1 MQTQKRL
8 TRVLAMSLLAATI
21 ACEPA
26 AQQDGE
32 QAAAV
37 DTAAI
42 LATFDSLRTSFEE
55 AFAAGDLATMVSYY
69 DENAVLS
76 EPGVPPLTGRQAIR
90 SYFEENALPEGATLE
105 IEPTVT
111 RVLTNDWVY
120 EMGVGTMRFTPE
132 GADEA
137 QEMPNSFLAVFHRT
151 PDGWK
156 IVNEVLGSNA
166 PPPSG
171 DM

>member
-1 MQTQKRL
+1 MPIRKRL
-8 TRVLAMSLLAATI
+8 FPVFAAALLFLTAA
-21 ACEPA
+21 CQPPDQEV
-26 AQQDGE
+26 DE

-42 LATFDSLRTSFEE
+42 LATFDSLRSSFEA
-55 AFAAGDLATMVSYY
+55 AFAAGDVATMASYY
-69 DENAVLS
+69 DADAVLS
-76 EPGVPPLTGRQAIR
+76 EPGVAPLGGRDEIR
-90 SYFEENALPEGATLE
+90 SFFEENAAPEGATLE
-105 IEPTVT
+105 IDPTVT
-111 RVLTNDWVY
+111 RVLTNDWAY
-120 EMGVGTMRFTPE
+120 EMGVGTVRFTPE

-137 QEMPNSFLAVFHRT
+137 LEMRSSFLAVFHRT

-156 IVNEVLGSNA
+156 IVNEVLGSNQ

>member
-1 MQTQKRL
+1 MPIRKRL
-8 TRVLAMSLLAATI
+8 FPVVAAALLFLTAA
-21 ACEPA
+21 CQPPDQEV
-26 AQQDGE
+26 DE
-32 QAAAV
+32 QAAAI
-37 DTAAI
+37 DTTAI
-42 LATFDSLRTSFEE
+42 LATFDSLRSSFEE
-55 AFAAGDLATMVSYY
+55 AFAAGDVATMVSLY
-69 DENAVLS
+69 DQNAVLS
-76 EPGVPPLTGRQAIR
+76 EPGVSPLEGREEIQ
-90 SYFEENALPEGATLE
+90 SYFEDNPLPEGATLE

-132 GADEA
+132 GAEEA
-137 QEMPNSFLAVFHRT
+137 QEMRNSFLAVFQRT

-156 IVNEVLGSNA
+156 IVNEVLGSNQ